1 VVTVPTWSGVVSM
14 TPDRYDALARLAS
27 AWLEESRCCQ
37 FDLDED
43 GGREERAVYIAV
55 NSDGMACYCGKT
67 RPTRM
72 LRRGAALTRIRQ
84 HTTGARSKRE
94 EWAGYWVLPLRPD
107 TPDEFVDWLE
117 RTVQARLG
125 LPRQNRRWRR
135 S

>member
-1 VVTVPTWSGVVSM
+1 MTAPVWSGVVAM
-14 TPDRYDALARLAS
+14 TPDRYAVFARLARP
-27 AWLEESRCCQ
+27 WLEEFRCCP
-37 FDLDED
+37 LGIEED
-43 GGREERAVYIAV
+43 SGREERAVYIVV
-55 NSDGMACYCGKT
+55 NADGMACYCGRT
-67 RPTRM
+67 RPTRP
-72 LRRGAALTRIRQ
+72 LRRGAAVARLRR

-94 EWAGYWVLPLRPD
+94 EWARYWVLPLQPD